1 MLLRFS
7 GKFSKTYDKAP
18 YKIRDAFDTR
28 LKLFLENPYHSQLN
42 NHRLS
47 GSIEVIEASM

>member
-7 GKFSKTYDKAP
+7 GKFNKTYDKAP